1 MLRVRLTDSA
11 SSAVLDD
18 VGLIDA
24 VQLRDDH
31 IGNLM
36 PFDARRLERILLT
49 RAEPDAIGMSPI
61 GGLLEVVESD
71 DDAGLLLEMG
81 PGRRFKAPL
90 SPGLFRE
97 VSVRDVNRI
106 PLDVPVVFAG
116 PGILA
121 LDGDRDHKLTATRSA
136 AITIARDGPR
146 VVDIPAAMRFAVR
159 HGMIGPP
166 RS

>member
-1 MLRVRLTDSA
+1 M
-11 SSAVLDD
+11 
-18 VGLIDA
+18 
-24 VQLRDDH
+24 
-31 IGNLM
+31 
-36 PFDARRLERILLT
+36 
-49 RAEPDAIGMSPI
+49 
-61 GGLLEVVESD
+61 LEVVESD
-71 DDAGLLLEMG
+71 DDVGLLLEMG